1 MRKRKWKVCHH
12 WLTHML
18 FQTCI
23 TLFFWG
29 TQHMKFLRNMLV
41 AVFMQFQWM
50 GTKAFMVEKG
60 WKSIINVTYSTLL
73 FKSLRSGHFKKTNIY
88 VYSIRMHYTDK
99 KWLFF
104 FLSFW
109 FLFQIIL
116 KKIRESR
123 GEKSI
128 VVSSTIDPLQK
139 LALLSYCCYLRQA
152 MLLSHY
158 TSCSHTVK
166 IHRGGKRGN
175 WQRADNTD
183 QVTSGMKQM
192 ARFTKQG
199 KLALEHNSRKAQ
211 MEGEN
216 SAGDILTTHTLKN
229 TDADRAFP

>member
-1 MRKRKWKVCHH
+1 MTHLCLFLFMNHALLMRKRKWKVCHH

-104 FLSFW
+104 FK
-109 FLFQIIL
+109 FLISVSNHFEKNQRIPRG
-116 KKIRESR
+116 KK
-123 GEKSI
+123 
-128 VVSSTIDPLQK
+128 
-139 LALLSYCCYLRQA
+139 YC
-152 MLLSHY
+152 
-158 TSCSHTVK
+158 
-166 IHRGGKRGN
+166 GK
-175 WQRADNTD
+175 
-183 QVTSGMKQM
+183 
-192 ARFTKQG
+192 
-199 KLALEHNSRKAQ
+199 
-211 MEGEN
+211 
-216 SAGDILTTHTLKN
+216 
-229 TDADRAFP
+229 